1 MRSGRSQ
8 YGHKTKNIMQLSG
21 LDISIIFLYLV
32 ATVYIGFWL
41 SKRASK
47 NIQTYFLAGNDLPW
61 YFLGLS
67 NASGMFD
74 VSGTMVAVAWLFVYG
89 MKSAWIPWLWPVWN
103 QIFMMIFLAIWMR
116 RSNVLTGAEW
126 ITFRFGRSK
135 GSTLSHIITV
145 VFAIIIVIAFM
156 AYFVEGIGKFAV
168 QFLPWDLSWS
178 IGSFQMSSEDS
189 YALLIIGITTLY
201 TVKGG
206 FYSVVGTEVMQF
218 FIMTIACLVV
228 GFIALFTTTGD
239 QIAAAV
245 PDGWNSL
252 WFGWELGLDWVE
264 KLPAADLRIQED
276 GYSLFG
282 FIFMLMLFKGVWA
295 SMAGPVPSY
304 DMQRVLS
311 TRTPSEAAKMFAL
324 TPVVLMVPRYFL
336 IAGITV
342 LALVYMDPA
351 QLTDPVTGRLDFE
364 EVLPFAISHYV
375 STGLKG
381 LLLAGLLAAFMSTFA
396 AFINAGSAY
405 MVNDIY
411 KRYIN
416 AHAPDR
422 NYVWLSYATT
432 IGLVVVGVIFG
443 LVGGNI
449 QARTDWIV
457 GLLYGSYVASNALKW
472 IWWRFNGY
480 GFFFGMLSGMIGV
493 AIMPPILAGMGYHLL
508 AIEQFPLLLVIALA
522 GSLLGTYFTP
532 PDNEETLKKFYKQT
546 RPWGFWGPIRDKV
559 MAEDPT
565 FKPNKDLGRDSFN
578 VVVGIIWQMCLVIIP
593 MYIIIRKMD
602 GLFASLAVLAIT
614 SWLLKK
620 YWYDRLED

>member
-1 MRSGRSQ
+1 MS
-8 YGHKTKNIMQLSG
+8 LSA
-21 LDISIIFLYLV
+21 LDISIILLYL
-32 ATVYIGFWL
+32 AGTVYIGFWL

-74 VSGTMVAVAWLFVYG
+74 VSGTMIAVAWMFVYG
-89 MKSAWIPWLWPVWN
+89 VKSAWIPWLWPVWN
-103 QIFMMIFLAIWMR
+103 QIFMMIFLAVWMR

-126 ITFRFGRSK
+126 ITFRFGRSA
-135 GSTLSHIITV
+135 GSKLSHIITV
-145 VFAIIIVIAFM
+145 IFAVVIVIAFM

-178 IGSFQMSSEDS
+178 IGALGMDS
-189 YALLIIGITTLY
+189 ADTYALIIIGITTLY

-218 FIMTIACLVV
+218 FIMTIACLIV
-228 GFIALFTTTGD
+228 GFIALFTTTGE

-245 PDGWNSL
+245 PEGWHNL
-252 WFGWELGLDWVE
+252 WFGWELGLDWSE
-264 KLPAADLRIQED
+264 KLPAAGARIEED

-311 TRTPSEAAKMFAL
+311 TRTPREAAKMFGL
-324 TPVVLMVPRYFL
+324 TPLVLMVPRYFL

-342 LALVYMDPA
+342 LALVYMDTSL
-351 QLTDPVTGRLDFE
+351 LTDPVTGTMDFE
-364 EVLPFAISHYV
+364 EVLPFAISQYV
-375 STGLKG
+375 GTGLKG

-405 MVNDIY
+405 LVNDIY

-416 AHAPDR
+416 AQAPAR
-422 NYVWLSYATT
+422 KYVRLSYATT
-432 IGLVVVGVIFG
+432 LALVVVGIVFG
-443 LVGGNI
+443 LIGGNI

-457 GLLYGSYVASNALKW
+457 GLLYGSYVAANMLKW

-480 GFFFGMLSGMIGV
+480 GFFFGMV
-493 AIMPPILAGMGYHLL
+493 AGMVAVALLPPLFKAMGYQLL
-508 AIEQFPLLLVIALA
+508 AIEQFPFLFAVALA
-522 GSLLGTYFTP
+522 GSIIGTLLSP
-532 PDNEETLKKFYKQT
+532 PDDEATLKQFYKQT

-559 MAEDPT
+559 MAEDPA
-565 FKPNKDLGRDSFN
+565 FVPNRDFGRDSFN
-578 VVVGIIWQMCLVIIP
+578 VLVGIAWQMCLVLVPIF
-593 MYIIIRKMD
+593 IIIRA
-602 GLFASLAVLAIT
+602 GNSLLISLAVLAAT
-614 SWLLKK
+614 TWLLKK
-620 YWYDRLED
+620 YWYDRLEN

>member
-1 MRSGRSQ
+1 M
-8 YGHKTKNIMQLSG
+8 KLALIDLV
-21 LDISIIFLYLV
+21 IIFLYLI

-47 NIQTYFLAGNDLPW
+47 NIKTYFLAGNDLPW

-74 VSGTMVAVAWLFVYG
+74 VSGTMIAVTWLFVYG
-89 MKSAWIPWLWPVWN
+89 VKSAWIPWLWPVWN

-126 ITFRFGRSK
+126 ITFRFGKSQGSK
-135 GSTLSHIITV
+135 LSHIITV
-145 VFAIIIVIAFM
+145 IFAIMIVIAFM

-168 QFLPWDLSWS
+168 QFLPWDLSWTL
-178 IGSFQMSSEDS
+178 GSFTMTSDDS
-189 YALLIIGITTLY
+189 YALIIIAITTLY
-201 TVKGG
+201 TIKGG

-228 GFIALFTTTGD
+228 GYIALSVTTSE
-239 QIAAAV
+239 QITAAV
-245 PDGWNSL
+245 PDGWKSL
-252 WFGWELGLDWVE
+252 WFGWELNLDWSE
-264 KLPAADLRIQED
+264 KLPAAGERIQED
-276 GYSLFG
+276 GYSVFG
-282 FIFMLMLFKGVWA
+282 FIFMMMLFKGIWA

-311 TRTPSEAAKMFAL
+311 TRTPSEAAKMFGL
-324 TPVVLMVPRYFL
+324 TPVVLMLPRYFL

-351 QLTDPVTGRLDFE
+351 QLTDPITGRLDFE
-364 EVLPFAISHYV
+364 EILPFAISEYV
-375 STGLKG
+375 GAGLKG

-405 MVNDIY
+405 VVNDIY
-411 KRYIN
+411 KKYFK
-416 AHAPDR
+416 ADAP
-422 NYVWLSYATT
+422 NKFYVNLSYSTT
-432 IGLVVVGVIFG
+432 FFLVLVGVIFG
-443 LVGGNI
+443 LMGGNI
-449 QARTDWIV
+449 QVSTDRIV
-457 GLLYGSYVASNALKW
+457 GLLYGSYVASNVLKW

-480 GFFFGMLSGMIGV
+480 GFFFGML
-493 AIMPPILAGMGYHLL
+493 AGMVGIVILPPVLRALNYNLL
-508 AIEQFPLLLVIALA
+508 AIEQFPILLIIALA
-522 GSLLGTYFTP
+522 GSISGCLLTP
-532 PDNEETLKKFYKQT
+532 PDDEETLKQFYKQT

-559 MAEDPT
+559 MAEDPS
-565 FKPNKDLGRDSFN
+565 FKPNQDFGRDSFN
-578 VVVGIIWQMCLVIIP
+578 VVVGIIWQMALVVLP
-593 MYIIIRKMD
+593 MYIIIRKAD
-602 GLFASLAVLAIT
+602 GIWVSLAVLAVT